1 LLDLGYAVWAQQA
14 VFGQNSFENASN
26 QTENRL
32 DTIIELLEQSRQG
45 SIIQLNLTIIV
56 FMMGLAFVIF
66 GLYIGQEQKL
76 SVFTKR
82 LYLIA
87 YFALIVPITVI
98 LYCIIVKLYCI
109 IVNAGINTQKEHH
122 WGEEFINR
130 KFAVMIEGS
139 WMPRQFIPMQ
149 DFENQIGFL
158 PMFPVPNEDN
168 QTSTLMGGWEFSI
181 PITSTH
187 KNLAWK
193 LVTLMIE
200 PKILGPWLVEH
211 RLLPTQSN
219 DLGSSS

>member
-1 LLDLGYAVWAQQA
+1 MIKTKFDSFNYHSYKKTIIAIDSFKDFIAVTFIYSIRGGLCHLAQQA
-14 VFGQNSFENASN
+14 VFGQDLFENTGN

-98 LYCIIVKLYCI
+98 LVRYIVSALLSGTLNDPVLNVAFLLIIPVTASYVLMIVKSRHD
-109 IVNAGINTQKEHH
+109 IVRH
-122 WGEEFINR
+122 
-130 KFAVMIEGS
+130 S
-139 WMPRQFIPMQ
+139 
-149 DFENQIGFL
+149 
-158 PMFPVPNEDN
+158 
-168 QTSTLMGGWEFSI
+168 
-181 PITSTH
+181 
-187 KNLAWK
+187 
-193 LVTLMIE
+193 
-200 PKILGPWLVEH
+200 
-211 RLLPTQSN
+211 
-219 DLGSSS
+219 